1 MTQAVEEGAQKISIL
16 RYSDDLIHC
25 LRREK
30 DSVAEL
36 TEYMKDL
43 MTVFQNHLEE
53 VGKARGS
60 QEGAEIT
67 MEDVRGEEKG
77 AGEDK
82 TEAAEEEEFKD
93 AKETGSITSNTS
105 KT

>member
-1 MTQAVEEGAQKISIL
+1 MAK
-16 RYSDDLIHC
+16 LI
-25 LRREK
+25 
-30 DSVAEL
+30 
-36 TEYMKDL
+36 EYIKDL
-43 MTVFQNHLEE
+43 TNVFQDHLEE
-53 VGKARGS
+53 VGKARES